1 MIDGIRE
8 LAPPWIAELAEDD
21 WRTRPRALHEATYR
35 EIDRIPRQRDQ
46 ERVWE
51 VWREIGGSTVSFDE
65 LARRLVRF
73 LVGSS
78 ETVPKRPLQGL
89 GLRGHESAGSG
100 PHCTRSSACSGVSPG
115 SGTRPAQSP
124 DRAP

>member
-1 MIDGIRE
+1 MRRPVGWIPEQRERQMIDGIRE

-35 EIDRIPRQRDQ
+35 EIDRIPRQRDR

-78 ETVPKRPLQGL
+78 ETVPRSVEE
-89 GLRGHESAGSG
+89 ESRNIDVGE
-100 PHCTRSSACSGVSPG
+100 PNHR
-115 SGTRPAQSP
+115 
-124 DRAP
+124 